1 MPRTR
6 LFALAFA
13 FLTTAALLPAGGCS
27 SDKST
32 NPPTV
37 SGPTFS
43 FTFPQT
49 GTSHSLV
56 FISAGS
62 WNYRCIPHTSSGM
75 NGTVVVEASSPND
88 SQVVTVAPGDALVFD
103 PVSVSIKPGG
113 TVRWVNA
120 STTMFNHTVTR

>member
-13 FLTTAALLPAGGCS
+13 LLTAGALLPAGGCS

-37 SGPTFS
+37 SGPTFN
-43 FTFPQT
+43 FTFPKN

-62 WNYRCIPHTSSGM
+62 WSYRCVPHSPTM
-75 NGTVVVEASSPND
+75 QGTVVVEASSPND

-103 PVSVSIKPGG
+103 PASVSIKPGG